1 MPKKASKMMNP
12 PKSAPDYKKQMEFDV
27 AKDIK
32 PKKPKMND
40 IFEMDNK
47 NKSTSKNKKDK
58 KPVNKKKSNYKK
70 KGY

>member
-1 MPKKASKMMNP
+1 MPKKASKMMKP

-32 PKKPKMND
+32 PKKPKMTD

-47 NKSTSKNKKDK
+47 NKSTSKKNKDK
-58 KPVNKKKSNYKK
+58 KSVNRKKSNYKK
-70 KGY
+70 SKY